1 MKRFA
6 EFLGG
11 ALIVACLFSVGWEP
25 TPVLAQDEEAGK
37 EVASNQGDIFSGLKG
52 LKGLKDLKADGEL
65 SIETDENNEILQ
77 FQMSDNVVV
86 VSEELDLKCD
96 LLIYN
101 PKTEC
106 LIAKATVSGHRVIVR
121 TPDIKASC
129 LELRIYTEEKPQRF
143 VLTGSPVVVKQ
154 GMNMAGRNNF
164 VQVGKRGNQGQGA
177 GTSDE
182 FYDLGR

>member
-25 TPVLAQDEEAGK
+25 NPVLAQDEEAGK
-37 EVASNQGDIFSGLKG
+37 EVASDQGGLKG

-121 TPDIKASC
+121 TPHIKAAC
-129 LELRIYTEEKPQRF
+129 
-143 VLTGSPVVVKQ
+143 
-154 GMNMAGRNNF
+154 
-164 VQVGKRGNQGQGA
+164 
-177 GTSDE
+177 
-182 FYDLGR
+182 